1 MRHHVT
7 GSTVAVSA
15 TITLLTVI
23 PTPCVCF
30 SPQAASSFFVA
41 KRFNAAQSSLKT
53 RFNERR
59 RAGRIRNGALFS
71 ATLEDIDGMTAS
83 QIRQELQSYGVDT
96 RAYFEKSELVAAL
109 RMARYE
115 RQTFGSA
122 DNNNDVSTET
132 GGGTSSDTSSS
143 SPPAS
148 REEDIQRR
156 MEQYKSLS
164 VSELKSRLE
173 GLGVST
179 KAFFEKSD
187 FVRALVEEDAYDPD
201 VRDVTATKFRF
212 DPYDKQFKDV
222 LIDIGPDGQATA
234 APPPNDRYGRDD
246 FGYNGYGKDV
256 ADYGQ
261 QEVWDGSN
269 YQGTSDDQKRWQ
281 RTKTNAAKG
290 STWAGSAWD
299 RSSAGTG
306 SVGSSAAGG
315 AAPPPPRPPPPPPDE
330 YQKRYEAGSSKRRS
344 DGQVPFTE
352 RVGRSGN
359 GVDSGWWDQ
368 PRKN

>member
-1 MRHHVT
+1 MRYIT
-7 GSTVAVSA
+7 GASVAVSTTA
-15 TITLLTVI
+15 VTLLSTTI
-23 PTPCVCF
+23 PTCVCF
-30 SPQAASSFFVA
+30 SPQASSFFNTGRLGA
-41 KRFNAAQSSLKT
+41 SIAHSSLET
-53 RFNERR
+53 RFNHRQT
-59 RAGRIRNGALFS
+59 GHVYNGALFS
-71 ATLEDIDGMTAS
+71 ATLEDIDDMTAGE
-83 QIRQELQSYGVDT
+83 IRQELQSYGIDT
-96 RAYFEKSELVAAL
+96 QAYFEKSELVAAL

-115 RQTFGSA
+115 RQTFGSVDDTA
-122 DNNNDVSTET
+122 PETSNDSPSTST
-132 GGGTSSDTSSS
+132 PT
-143 SPPAS
+143 S

-187 FVRALVEEDAYDPD
+187 FVRALAEEDAYDPD
-201 VRDVTATKFRF
+201 VRDVSATKFRF

-234 APPPNDRYGRDD
+234 APPPEDRYGRDD

-256 ADYGQ
+256 AGYGQ
-261 QEVWDGSN
+261 QEEWDGSN
-269 YQGTSDDQKRWQ
+269 YQGTTDDQKRWQ
-281 RTKTNAAKG
+281 RQRTNTAKG

-299 RSSAGTG
+299 RSATGTG
-306 SVGSSAAGG
+306 SFGSGAAGG
-315 AAPPPPRPPPPPPDE
+315 TSPPPPRPPPLPPDE
-330 YQKRYEAGSSKRRS
+330 YQKRYEAGSSKRPS

-368 PRKN
+368 PRRN

>member
-1 MRHHVT
+1 MRHVA
-7 GSTVAVSA
+7 GATVAVAA
-15 TITLLTVI
+15 TVTLLTTTI
-23 PTPCVCF
+23 PTCVCF
-30 SPQAASSFFVA
+30 SPQASTSFVPEW
-41 KRFNAAQSSLKT
+41 RSHSPRKT
-53 RFNERR
+53 RFNQRR
-59 RAGRIRNGALFS
+59 CDHPIFRTNNRNGALCS
-71 ATLEDIDGMTAS
+71 VTLEDIDGMTAGE
-83 QIRQELQSYGVDT
+83 IRQELQSYGIDT

-115 RQTFGSA
+115 RQTFGDA
-122 DNNNDVSTET
+122 DDNAP
-132 GGGTSSDTSSS
+132 GTSNGDGASTSSS
-143 SPPAS
+143 SPPTS

-187 FVRALVEEDAYDPD
+187 FVRALAEEDAYDPD

-212 DPYDKQFKDV
+212 DPYDRQFKDV

-234 APPPNDRYGRDD
+234 APPPKDRYGRDD

-256 ADYGQ
+256 DGYGQ
-261 QEVWDGSN
+261 QDQWDGSN
-269 YQGTSDDQKRWQ
+269 YQGTTDDQKRWQ
-281 RTKTNAAKG
+281 RQRTNTAKG

-299 RSSAGTG
+299 RTATGT
-306 SVGSSAAGG
+306 SDVGSSAAGG
-315 AAPPPPRPPPPPPDE
+315 ASPPPPRPPPPPPDE

-368 PRKN
+368 PRRN

>member
-1 MRHHVT
+1 MRRIA
-7 GSTVAVSA
+7 GASVAVS
-15 TITLLTVI
+15 TTVTLLSTTI
-23 PTPCVCF
+23 PTCVCF
-30 SPQAASSFFVA
+30 SPQASSSFVTERFGASVA
-41 KRFNAAQSSLKT
+41 RPLLKT
-53 RFNERR
+53 HSTQRR
-59 RAGRIRNGALFS
+59 TGHVRNGALFS
-71 ATLEDIDGMTAS
+71 ATLEDIDNMTAGE
-83 QIRQELQSYGVDT
+83 IRQELQSYGIDI

-122 DNNNDVSTET
+122 DDSAP
-132 GGGTSSDTSSS
+132 GTSSNAPSS
-143 SPPAS
+143 SPPTS

-164 VSELKSRLE
+164 VSELKTRLE

-187 FVRALVEEDAYDPD
+187 FVRALAEEDAYDPD

-234 APPPNDRYGRDD
+234 APPPKDRYGRDD

-256 ADYGQ
+256 DGYGQ
-261 QEVWDGSN
+261 QDQWGGSN
-269 YQGTSDDQKRWQ
+269 YQGTTDDQKRWQ
-281 RTKTNAAKG
+281 RQRTNTAKG

-306 SVGSSAAGG
+306 SVGSNAAGG
-315 AAPPPPRPPPPPPDE
+315 ASPPPPRPPPPPPDE

-352 RVGRSGN
+352 RVGRSDN

-368 PRKN
+368 PRRN